1 MKDLRKLI
9 NRMGFEYEREEK
21 AIKAIEAVFSLVAS
35 RDFDGMRKLTETKL
49 GSAFLD
55 IAEEYG
61 SNVEGTMADWHW
73 MEVGGRIVRYSRPFI
88 TEKDLDENKKNKITS
103 QVENLLD
110 EHYNETFK

>member
-9 NRMGFEYEREEK
+9 NSMGFEYEREEK

-73 MEVGGRIVRYSRPFI
+73 VDVGGRIVRYSRPFI
-88 TEKDLDENKKNKITS
+88 TEKDLDKEKETTNKEGKRT
-103 QVENLLD
+103 
-110 EHYNETFK
+110 